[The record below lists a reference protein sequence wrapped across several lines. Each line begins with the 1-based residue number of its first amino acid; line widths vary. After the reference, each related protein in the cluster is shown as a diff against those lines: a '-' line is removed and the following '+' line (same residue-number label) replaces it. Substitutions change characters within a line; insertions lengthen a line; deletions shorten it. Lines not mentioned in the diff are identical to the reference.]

1 MRSAKRSEKP
11 AKKSRTRK
19 RKASGT
25 KSAKRESPVG
35 RTDFLQKFELLE
47 GGKQIALALKTKHCS
62 SWLVYLNGRDEPQD
76 EKCGTILVAVLV

>member
-1 MRSAKRSEKP
+1 
-11 AKKSRTRK
+11 
-19 RKASGT
+19 
-25 KSAKRESPVG
+25 
-35 RTDFLQKFELLE
+35 LLE